1 MDIKIAE
8 SLKQIVGESF
18 VIDSPNEIEPYL
30 YDETVPLLRPEADR
44 SSIVAIPANTKE
56 ISEIMKLANRE
67 RISVVVR
74 GGGTGL
80 CGAAIPVHSSIIIS
94 MERLKKVIEV
104 DDKNFVITLESGVT
118 LREMQEYLRQNN
130 NSFLFPSHSC
140 DENAQVGGMVAEN
153 AGGIKSGKHG
163 VMRNNVKG
171 MEVVLA
177 TGEILQLNGKLQ
189 KNNAGYDLMQLLIG
203 SEGTLCIITKVM
215 LRIVPRP
222 KFGGTILVSFDNY
235 GQATDAVTKV
245 LKAGATPIGI
255 EYLDRT
261 IAKKTADFLHDEWP
275 LKKGKV
281 DLLFVMAEESE
292 DTIFNVCGIIEE
304 ICSEA
309 GAVESVVFDG
319 VEDQDRILRLRKSS
333 YLATKSYL
341 VDTLDITVPPAL
353 IPQLMRGFNQIA
365 EKYGVIFD
373 TVGHVGDGNVH
384 NNIYSE
390 KNAIPQH
397 YEEMKNELYQLGLT
411 LGGTI
416 TGEHG
421 IGKIRRKNLGMQLN
435 DTQIALMRGIKDLFD
450 PNHILNIDTAIV

>member
-1 MDIKIAE
+1 MDIKIVE

-177 TGEILQLNGKLQ
+177 TGEIL
-189 KNNAGYDLMQLLIG
+189 
-203 SEGTLCIITKVM
+203 
-215 LRIVPRP
+215 
-222 KFGGTILVSFDNY
+222 
-235 GQATDAVTKV
+235 
-245 LKAGATPIGI
+245 
-255 EYLDRT
+255 
-261 IAKKTADFLHDEWP
+261 
-275 LKKGKV
+275 
-281 DLLFVMAEESE
+281 
-292 DTIFNVCGIIEE
+292 
-304 ICSEA
+304 
-309 GAVESVVFDG
+309 
-319 VEDQDRILRLRKSS
+319 
-333 YLATKSYL
+333 
-341 VDTLDITVPPAL
+341 
-353 IPQLMRGFNQIA
+353 
-365 EKYGVIFD
+365 
-373 TVGHVGDGNVH
+373 
-384 NNIYSE
+384 
-390 KNAIPQH
+390 
-397 YEEMKNELYQLGLT
+397 
-411 LGGTI
+411 
-416 TGEHG
+416 
-421 IGKIRRKNLGMQLN
+421 
-435 DTQIALMRGIKDLFD
+435 
-450 PNHILNIDTAIV
+450 